1 MGTERLRTAGVRIRV
16 DPDLSY
22 YAYPF
27 GLDLLAKRD
36 EVEVSRRQC
45 LMSGTSSESIHSHDL
60 YDPLAMPPK
69 LVKAHDDLDR
79 SVDSMFAP
87 RRRNKFE
94 SDADRLSVLF
104 ERHKELTAPLLATKK
119 R

>member
-1 MGTERLRTAGVRIRV
+1 MLDVRNE
-16 DPDLSY
+16 
-22 YAYPF
+22 F
-27 GLDLLAKRD
+27 GEHSLA
-36 EVEVSRRQC
+36 
-45 LMSGTSSESIHSHDL
+45 DL

-79 SVDSMFAP
+79 AVDSMFAP

-94 SDADRLSVLF
+94 SDADRLSLLF
-104 ERHKELTAPLLATKK
+104 ERYEALTSPLLATKK